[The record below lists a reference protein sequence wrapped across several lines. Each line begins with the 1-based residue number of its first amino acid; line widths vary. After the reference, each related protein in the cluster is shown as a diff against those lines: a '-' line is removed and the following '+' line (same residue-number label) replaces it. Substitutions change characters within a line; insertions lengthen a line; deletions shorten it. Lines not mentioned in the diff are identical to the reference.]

1 MALVIG
7 TGSGAASGTMVEL
20 SKVYV
25 FKIQNPSE
33 VENKFTVKTEKEA
46 NEIMKGVGIDDLDKL
61 KGLLEGI
68 DFTSVSTRQLG
79 RLAVALYE
87 MGYPDSGG
95 MGFLLQGNMD
105 CGPDGKSRNRDV
117 KFNAI
122 ALMHEQLKG
131 HVDFYDKE
139 PRLKILPN
147 SMHIIPS
154 LICINQV
161 VGAMAYFANALA
173 QPVTQSEPKLGLI
186 DERA

>member
-1 MALVIG
+1 MALIVNHA
-7 TGSGAASGTMVEL
+7 GAAANSPMVEL

-33 VENKFTVKTEKEA
+33 VVNKFTVKTEKEA

-105 CGPDGKSRNRDV
+105 CGPDGKSRNR
-117 KFNAI
+117 
-122 ALMHEQLKG
+122 
-131 HVDFYDKE
+131 
-139 PRLKILPN
+139 
-147 SMHIIPS
+147 
-154 LICINQV
+154 
-161 VGAMAYFANALA
+161 
-173 QPVTQSEPKLGLI
+173 SE
-186 DERA
+186 ERR

>member
-1 MALVIG
+1 MALVVSHAG
-7 TGSGAASGTMVEL
+7 TAANSTMVEL
-20 SKVYV
+20 SKEYV

-33 VENKFTVKTEKEA
+33 LENKFTVRKEKEA
-46 NEIMKGVGIDDLDKL
+46 IEIMKGVGIDDLDKL
-61 KGLLEGI
+61 KELLGGI

-87 MGYPDSGG
+87 MGYPDLGG

-105 CGPDGKSRNRDV
+105 CGPDGKSRNREV

-131 HVDFYDKE
+131 QIECFDKE
-139 PRLKILPN
+139 PRLKALPG
-147 SMHIIPS
+147 SMHIIPE
-154 LICINQV
+154 LFRMNQAL
-161 VGAMAYFANALA
+161 GAMAYLA
-173 QPVTQSEPKLGLI
+173 RTSAQSTDQQSPKAGLI